1 MEAKMNLS
9 ALLIQVNLLHYM
21 SGLIT
26 PVLKHVLLH
35 FGELFLKLAFTPPVF
50 LSFYLIPSFGS
61 VLYNCFSI

>member
-9 ALLIQVNLLHYM
+9 DLLVQLNLLHYM

-35 FGELFLKLAFTPPVF
+35 FGELFLKLPFTLPVF
-50 LSFYLIPSFGS
+50 LSFILDSF
-61 VLYNCFSI
+61 I